1 MKAVLFAAAALLL
14 SACSEST
21 GPRADL
27 RIETSKAVYTLPGP
41 GDPDALVQYSVRN
54 TGSGSLAL
62 PQCNAVIGELQRKEG
77 NDWVTV
83 ASGPCPA
90 VLAIYAPL
98 VLEPGEAAFGEASV
112 GVAGRYRIRVDA
124 AEEVGKE
131 FTASA
136 TSPEFVVRWLED

>member
-21 GPRADL
+21 APRADL

-41 GDPDALVQYSVRN
+41 GNPDALVQYSVRN

-62 PQCNAVIGELQRKEG
+62 PQCGTVIGELQRREG

-83 ASGPCPA
+83 AAGPCA
-90 VLAIYAPL
+90 MNLAIYAPL
-98 VLEPGEAAFGEASV
+98 VLEPGEAAFSETYVA
-112 GVAGRYRIRVDA
+112 VAGRYRFRVYA
-124 AEEVGKE
+124 AEEVGQE